1 MTERDKKF
9 KTLVTELG
17 RETPAMTLL
26 LDLLNED
33 VLEATECNGPDTSAE
48 QGRYWAGVASH
59 AHNFRRELL
68 TAHTLK
74 PEPEDSE

>member
-1 MTERDKKF
+1 MTDREKKM
-9 KTLVTELG
+9 KVLATELG

-26 LDLLNED
+26 LDLLQED
-33 VLEATECNGPDTSAE
+33 VLEATECNGPDISAE

-68 TAHTLK
+68 TAHSLK
-74 PEPEDSE
+74 PEPEDAE